1 MLAFNTLDR
10 RDLLTK
16 NSGSFFLWKVN
27 AHFLDNACAE
37 LSEVSQD
44 SLLFDVWDGEGAFG
58 NYTQGIRL
66 FFDRVNVGE
75 GTLKYDF

>member
-10 RDLLTK
+10 RDLLAK

-27 AHFLDNACAE
+27 AHFFDDTCAE

-44 SLLFDVWDGEGAFG
+44 SLLLDVWDGKGAFG
-58 NYTQGIRL
+58 YDTQGIRL